1 MISEITE
8 VESKTIGKYRVNE
21 ALITDL
27 HERIYGPG
35 LSTLAPGHV
44 SDHTAPRSFVV
55 DDRCCCS
62 HHIVLTVDTTPSSI

>member
-27 HERIYGPG
+27 HERIYGPE

-44 SDHTAPRSFVV
+44 SNHTCSEEL
-55 DDRCCCS
+55 CC
-62 HHIVLTVDTTPSSI
+62 